1 MGNCI
6 NRPLKEEEEEKEMA
20 EAGEKFISEKN
31 GELEKT
37 SNGNKRVKIVLTK
50 DELQWLLFRIQIGGE
65 GVING
70 DHQLQDLLKMRGGGR
85 AFGWKPS
92 LESIIECPEVPP
104 GCS

>member
-1 MGNCI
+1 MGNCMDK
-6 NRPLKEEEEEKEMA
+6 PLKEEEEKKEME
-20 EAGEKFISEKN
+20 EAGEKN
-31 GELEKT
+31 GGLEKP

-65 GVING
+65 SIING
-70 DHQLQDLLKMRGGGR
+70 DHQLQDLLKLRGGGR

-92 LESIIECPEVPP
+92 LESITECPEVLP